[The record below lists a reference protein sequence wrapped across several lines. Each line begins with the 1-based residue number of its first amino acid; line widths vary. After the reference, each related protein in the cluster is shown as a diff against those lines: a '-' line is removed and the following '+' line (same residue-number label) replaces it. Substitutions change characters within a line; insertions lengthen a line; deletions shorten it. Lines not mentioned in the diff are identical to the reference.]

1 MLWRDIKSFGLDAA
15 NYAKEAWEK
24 VTDNTIKHFFIKA
37 GLRINLNNAK
47 SNSFKNDEFLK
58 LFQNLNIK
66 VTVEYMDEFVTID
79 RRWQ

>member
-1 MLWRDIKSFGLDAA
+1 M
-15 NYAKEAWEK
+15 
-24 VTDNTIKHFFIKA
+24 TDNTIKISSIKA
-37 GLRINLNNAK
+37 GLGINLNNAK
-47 SNSFKNDEFLK
+47 ANSLKNDEFLK